1 MNDVLVPDAKLMR
14 AFSSFVSSSF
24 LALLVDDQPSYKH
37 RVNALNGMHSC
48 HFIHAHAMMMFWS
61 SKYVCLNAQNW
72 ITADIKLEGF
82 PMLPTHSAA
91 MP

>member
-37 RVNALNGMHSC
+37 RVNALN
-48 HFIHAHAMMMFWS
+48 FLW
-61 SKYVCLNAQNW
+61 NAQLPLHPCPYHDDVLVFQ
-72 ITADIKLEGF
+72 IRLPQCPKLDNN
-82 PMLPTHSAA
+82 
-91 MP
+91 